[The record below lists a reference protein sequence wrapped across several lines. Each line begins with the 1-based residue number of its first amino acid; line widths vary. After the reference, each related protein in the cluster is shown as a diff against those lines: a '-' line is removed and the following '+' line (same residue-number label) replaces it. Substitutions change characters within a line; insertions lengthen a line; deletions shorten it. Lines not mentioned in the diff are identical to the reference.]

1 MDKMMVPHADY
12 LKKQVHLLHSKF
24 GAEKVALLDCMHW
37 QIVSFS
43 SGYMRNLRIFVDGS
57 VFRATNCLFEWKEG
71 CKFCDDIFNL
81 NLCRHDGFLYALR
94 KYYLD
99 FTTPHVICRFIAM
112 ESRKSIAS

>member
-1 MDKMMVPHADY
+1 MMVSHADY
-12 LKKQVHLLHSKF
+12 LKNQVPYSKF
-24 GAEKVALLDCMHW
+24 WAEKVALLNCMHW

-43 SGYMRNLRIFVDGS
+43 SSYMRNLRIFVDVS

-81 NLCRHDGFLYALR
+81 NLYRHNGFFYAIR

-99 FTTPHVICRFIAM
+99 FTTSHVICRFIAM
-112 ESRKSIAS
+112 ESRKSMGK